1 MDYKIAQVTPVTIG
15 TSTYKIG
22 NAPVPQLDVYKSAS
36 PLFKLL
42 ANIPKQERPFNI
54 HSTDDENKT
63 LVICCP
69 NCSLPMNL
77 SKGGKFVCSQRCPF
91 IIHSTFAEYLLTV
104 DNKTFFKEDNLE
116 NQHLFYPRCERCKT
130 IGVNVWTD
138 SKHCSFYCIC
148 KTNRI
153 AMTINPEYQ
162 YDSSSTIGKIRNL
175 MFSEKYDLLV
185 RAKSSQNENNSEGE
199 DGEIIEDESNTR
211 VNDLP
216 RGVATKRNGYGNA
229 TRYKK
234 RRQDGGSSSSQQQPP
249 KQGDLGTKI

>member
-1 MDYKIAQVTPVTIG
+1 MEYKIAQVLPTNIG
-15 TSTYKIG
+15 TPTYKIG
-22 NAPVPQLDVYKSAS
+22 NAPVPQLDVFRSAA
-36 PLFKLL
+36 PIFKIL
-42 ANIPKQERPFNI
+42 ANIPKNERPFNI
-54 HSTDDENKT
+54 HSTDDEDKT
-63 LVICCP
+63 LVFCCP
-69 NCSLPMNL
+69 NCSQPMNL

-104 DNKTFFKEDNLE
+104 DGKTFFKEDNLE

-130 IGVNVWTD
+130 VGVNVWLD

-162 YDSSSTIGKIRNL
+162 YDPSSTIGKIKNL
-175 MFSEKYDLLV
+175 MFNERYDLLV
-185 RAKSSQNENNSEGE
+185 KSKATDDDNENELIVDDDE
-199 DGEIIEDESNTR
+199 DAASRSANT
-211 VNDLP
+211 NLP
-216 RGVATKRNGYGNA
+216 KGVATKRNGYGNA

-234 RRQDGGSSSSQQQPP
+234 RRQDDSSTATNMP